1 MKRAERYR
9 GKRPRS
15 GMTAEQV
22 AVVALITLV
31 AILVMTMKVNSQW
44 CGQTCGEQLCEAIFV
59 TGDWS

>member
-22 AVVALITLV
+22 AAVALITLV

-44 CGQTCGEQLCEAIFV
+44 CGQSCGEQLYEAMFV
-59 TGDWS
+59 TEDWS